1 MISLGSR
8 AAPPVRT
15 SAVLTCS
22 WMAFLCLQPFY
33 GGVLPAAW
41 VICGALFLFPLE
53 FGSGAHVTANSQLL
67 RVASAQIALTLNGNL
82 HVRAASKHG
91 QRVNERSCNFVSAS
105 HLKRVRV
112 VAPFSHF
119 RVLVFFFFCTIAI
132 ISHSFIRSPFLLGGG
147 KHPTLWT
154 PLVTSWPIS
163 ATAYSIRE
171 VTMYLY
177 SPSIPPCKL
186 LTKVP
191 AHYLFPVLRSTLQ

>member
-22 WMAFLCLQPFY
+22 WMAFLCLQSFY

-67 RVASAQIALTLNGNL
+67 RVASAQIALTFNGNV

-91 QRVNERSCNFVSAS
+91 QRVNERSCEFVSAS
-105 HLKRVRV
+105 HLKRERAI
-112 VAPFSHF
+112 APFSHF
-119 RVLVFFFFCTIAI
+119 CVLVFFFFFFLHDCNYQPPF
-132 ISHSFIRSPFLLGGG
+132 HSVPVSAGGG
-147 KHPTLWT
+147 GRE
-154 PLVTSWPIS
+154 TSHFVDTVGNILANLS
-163 ATAYSIRE
+163 NC
-171 VTMYLY
+171 L
-177 SPSIPPCKL
+177 
-186 LTKVP
+186 
-191 AHYLFPVLRSTLQ
+191 